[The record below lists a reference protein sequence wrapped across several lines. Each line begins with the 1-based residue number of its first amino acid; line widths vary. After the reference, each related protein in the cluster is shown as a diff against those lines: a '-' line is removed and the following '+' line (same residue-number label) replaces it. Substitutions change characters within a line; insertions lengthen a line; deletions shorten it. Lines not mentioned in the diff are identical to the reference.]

1 MVGKSGQPFKK
12 SRKYGESAEDLQD
25 RLDFVAALLAWDDK
39 EITIPP
45 DSLKAQFELE
55 WVKEDELRVSGI
67 LEQKQR
73 NGQIKRIEKGITKKE
88 LGILLE
94 TYRQKPIL
102 EAARD
107 ELIQNALA
115 CLRDLGIL
123 KEHESAKN
131 QGYWKFSLCLK
142 HQTKREENLQ
152 VIRDKWKESFGEL
165 PEPNHPP
172 QLTATLNRC
181 ILGLKGDYQKAQ
193 QQLTEITQTL
203 QNLLKDKTLSIT
215 KVEEGSIILIVE
227 SSQTGYEQ
235 LKRLI
240 GEEVAGF
247 PVEYAIDEWQ
257 DICRRMLL
265 DRKPLSSNTV
275 IGQVYGNRNL
285 IDEDLF
291 VDLALVKPK
300 RSENPKHPQEI
311 DPEKGS
317 DLYNREEVEKR
328 FAYREF
334 LQEVISQRTE
344 KRLAIIGEP
353 GAGKTTLLQKLAFWL
368 LQETDDL
375 VVWVSLAE
383 LGSQPLGEYLE
394 QKWLTEALR
403 QSREEIKAD
412 WGNKFEGGAVW
423 LLLDGLDEMSQTDQQ
438 ALKLRGWVTDARMI
452 VTCRLNL
459 WQGNPSQLQGFQTYL
474 TQPFQD
480 EQMQEFIRRWFRG
493 LVAAGE
499 DVQLAESL
507 WSELQESGK
516 ERIKD
521 LCRNPLRLTLLCAT
535 WKVEDAL
542 PETMA
547 DLYGGFVESVYGWKE
562 TAFPVTEKEKEQLN
576 AALGELAKASLEG
589 ETSRFRLTHRL
600 VCEHLG
606 KPKAAG
612 SLFPLALRLG
622 WLNEV
627 GVAAENRREKVYGF
641 YHATFQEYFAALAV
655 EDWDYFLPR
664 NHVDCPVEGKRYRIF
679 EKQWKQV
686 ILLWLGR
693 GDIAANDKL
702 EFVIKL
708 ATFND
713 KCRNLYRVK
722 SLFLAVDGISQ
733 LKDIDMLIPYKKY
746 DQFPLT
752 SALIDKLVG
761 LALWD
766 FDVEPKRWSIYSD
779 CFQKDAQEILK
790 RTTRSKVVAMLELKI
805 NLISRCYLINHVLK
819 GKTQTE
825 AEAQFKEICPD
836 PEMANLIA
844 NDMRCLEEMGIH
856 VESTV
861 NKGGK
866 DWIFLVFVN
875 FLWQLDPKNHSIAS
889 NLPFL
894 IANTENPGSRL
905 NAINWLLTVD
915 PDHPALVEGLV
926 KTMITALEWRDR
938 DEAAQILGKVNPGN
952 PFIMNWLLELL
963 EANQNENSRWQIAY
977 HLGLVDPG
985 NIQAQ
990 AVLMEIVE
998 TTQNEDIRWYLANCL
1013 EKYEPGN
1020 SGAIAVLLKIIETA
1034 NHKDIIRQAFQ
1045 TLEEIGKEHPDTI
1058 AGLLKIIKTSKHED
1072 IISQAIWILRKTGN
1086 TDIIADLLELIETT
1100 NHQDIINLA
1109 FWTLDEIG
1117 KGNPDAISGLLK
1129 LIETTENENI
1139 IDQAFWT
1146 LDEIGK
1152 GNPDAISGLLKIIET
1167 TDNKKI
1173 INKTFFTL
1181 WQIGKD
1187 NPGVIAS
1194 LLKII
1199 ETTDNEDT
1207 RCQAASCLQKIELG
1221 NLYIIPALIRVIE
1234 TTDNENTRYQA
1245 ACSLHTI
1252 EPGHIHIIPAL
1263 VKVLE
1268 TTENEDF
1275 LYVAEYLYEIDPGN
1289 PHLIPALIRVVET
1302 TDNEDTCCEV
1312 AKYLYEIDPGNS
1324 HVIPALVRVIE
1335 TTDNEDTAKMA
1346 VETFRN
1352 FELNHPE
1359 AISVL
1364 SKLIQSISNLNILEE
1379 VAYSLGI
1386 IDPGNLQAITT
1397 LINLA
1402 EISEEQSFRHYSY
1415 QFRKSWKGSDQAI
1428 TRLLELLVETA
1439 DHNTLHF
1446 AGEILEEIGKGN
1458 HLAISGLMKIL
1469 QTNANA
1475 KIRTYAAY
1483 GLAEIDPKNYLVIP
1497 ELLKAL
1503 ETNQEEYSQWQIA
1516 WELGKVAPNNQRV
1529 TECVLRLMETNN
1541 SHYIV
1546 RELDRNLRKI
1556 EWGSHLGIS
1565 VIIKLLKISRD
1576 KPYEE
1581 SPIYSLFHFNETFDG
1596 ICHGSTLATSR
1607 LIELIQSDY
1616 LEGGYY
1622 LYFDY
1627 LKRTIANQKQ
1637 KEMII
1642 SALHSHLSDETYT
1655 DNFNLY
1661 LECYKLFW
1669 DISQDLPYPD
1679 FYQAWHNPPITPHPE
1694 VTEQT
1699 PHSGEP
1705 SFASPL
1711 TWESLQHLPMYCLNA
1726 DLLADETRERE
1737 IALTL
1742 SELIW
1747 EITCPEEDP
1756 PEPAT
1761 PAELRRHLKTLKRRN
1776 LLPHRAILFGS
1787 ETVSTPTQP
1796 TPELMAFC
1804 QKLTGVIAIA
1814 FLTDDPLE
1822 APLKGF
1828 PPNQRNL
1835 ISAIETWLG
1844 EI

>member
-215 KVEEGSIILIVE
+215 KVEQGSIILIVE

-240 GEEVAGF
+240 GQEIAGF

-334 LQEVISQRTE
+334 LEEVISQRTE

-368 LQETDDL
+368 LQATDDL

-423 LLLDGLDEMSQTDQQ
+423 LLLDGLDEMSQTDLQG
-438 ALKLRGWVTDARMI
+438 LKFRGWVTDARMI

-547 DLYGGFVESVYGWKE
+547 ELYGGFVESVYGWKE
-562 TAFPVTEKEKEQLN
+562 TAFPVTEEEKEQLN
-576 AALGELAKASLEG
+576 AALGELAKASLEA

-606 KPKAAG
+606 KPKAKG

-627 GVAAENRREKVYGF
+627 GVAEENRREKVYGF

-679 EKQWKQV
+679 EPQWKQV

-693 GDIAANDKL
+693 WDIAANDKL

-708 ATFND
+708 TNFND
-713 KCRNLYRVK
+713 GCQMYRVK
-722 SLFLAVDGISQ
+722 AFFVAAEGISQ

-746 DQFPLT
+746 EQFPLT
-752 SALIDKLVG
+752 LALIDKLVG
-761 LALWD
+761 LVLWD
-766 FDVEPKRWSIYSD
+766 FDVEPKRWSIYES

-805 NLISRCYLINHVLK
+805 NLISRCYLINYVLK

-836 PEMANLIA
+836 PEMADLIA
-844 NDMRCLEEMGIH
+844 NDMRCLEEMNIYLASIRHHWRIDNILLGFASILG
-856 VESTV
+856 
-861 NKGGK
+861 N
-866 DWIFLVFVN
+866 
-875 FLWQLDPKNHSIAS
+875 LDPQNQSMAS
-889 NLPFL
+889 FL
-894 IANTENPGSRL
+894 LSVIETTEIMDIKEA
-905 NAINWLLTVD
+905 AINLLKTID
-915 PDHPALVEGLV
+915 IDHPALIERLV
-926 KTMITALEWRDR
+926 KMMITAPEYGDR
-938 DEAAQILGKVNPGN
+938 NYAAEILGKLAPGN
-952 PFIMNWLLELL
+952 YFAVNWLIKLL
-963 EANQNENSRWQIAY
+963 ETNKNENHRWQIAY

-990 AVLMEIVE
+990 AILLEIVE
-998 TTQNEDIRWYLANCL
+998 TTQNEDIPWYLANCL
-1013 EKYEPGN
+1013 EKYELGN

-1034 NHKDIIRQAFQ
+1034 NHEEIIRQAFQ
-1045 TLEEIGKEHPDTI
+1045 TLKKIGKAYPDI
-1058 AGLLKIIKTSKHED
+1058 VAVLLKIIETSDNNGKITD
-1072 IISQAIWILRKTGN
+1072 LTFFTLRE
-1086 TDIIADLLELIETT
+1086 IAKENPDVVKGVLRIIETT
-1100 NHQDIINLA
+1100 VNEDISGLA
-1109 FWTLDEIG
+1109 FSTLREVAQKNPDVIEALVNIIATTEDEYTRKQATLTLGEIAP
-1117 KGNPDAISGLLK
+1117 GNPDAIAVLVNLIATTEDEDTRIEAAWRLEQIDPGNPEAIAVLLK
-1129 LIETTENENI
+1129 VIDTTKNENTRQWALQCLQGIDPGNPEAIAVLLKVIDTTENEFARQSATFSLAKFGQGNPEVIAALMKVIDTTKNEGTRRCALECLETIDPGNPEVIPGLVKVIATAEIEFNRVSAVKTLENIGQGNPEAIAALVKVITTTKDESTQWCVIQSLGEIGQGNLEAIAALVKVITTAKNESTQWRTAEILGKIDPGNPAAIAGLIKVITTTKSDYIERWATESLKKIGQGNPEAIAFLVKVIATTEDEDTRRRAGWSLEKIDPGNPEAVAALVKVITTTEDENIHEEAAESLGVIGQGNPEAVAALVKVITTTENENI
-1139 IDQAFWT
+1139 R
-1146 LDEIGK
+1146 E
-1152 GNPDAISGLLKIIET
+1152 DA
-1167 TDNKKI
+1167 
-1173 INKTFFTL
+1173 
-1181 WQIGKD
+1181 
-1187 NPGVIAS
+1187 
-1194 LLKII
+1194 
-1199 ETTDNEDT
+1199 
-1207 RCQAASCLQKIELG
+1207 
-1221 NLYIIPALIRVIE
+1221 
-1234 TTDNENTRYQA
+1234 
-1245 ACSLHTI
+1245 
-1252 EPGHIHIIPAL
+1252 
-1263 VKVLE
+1263 
-1268 TTENEDF
+1268 
-1275 LYVAEYLYEIDPGN
+1275 AE
-1289 PHLIPALIRVVET
+1289 
-1302 TDNEDTCCEV
+1302 
-1312 AKYLYEIDPGNS
+1312 S
-1324 HVIPALVRVIE
+1324 
-1335 TTDNEDTAKMA
+1335 
-1346 VETFRN
+1346 
-1352 FELNHPE
+1352 
-1359 AISVL
+1359 
-1364 SKLIQSISNLNILEE
+1364 
-1379 VAYSLGI
+1379 
-1386 IDPGNLQAITT
+1386 
-1397 LINLA
+1397 
-1402 EISEEQSFRHYSY
+1402 
-1415 QFRKSWKGSDQAI
+1415 
-1428 TRLLELLVETA
+1428 
-1439 DHNTLHF
+1439 
-1446 AGEILEEIGKGN
+1446 
-1458 HLAISGLMKIL
+1458 
-1469 QTNANA
+1469 
-1475 KIRTYAAY
+1475 
-1483 GLAEIDPKNYLVIP
+1483 
-1497 ELLKAL
+1497 
-1503 ETNQEEYSQWQIA
+1503 
-1516 WELGKVAPNNQRV
+1516 LGKVLITRQQYAGV
-1529 TECVLRLMETNN
+1529 V
-1541 SHYIV
+1541 
-1546 RELDRNLRKI
+1546 
-1556 EWGSHLGIS
+1556 
-1565 VIIKLLKISRD
+1565 
-1576 KPYEE
+1576 
-1581 SPIYSLFHFNETFDG
+1581 
-1596 ICHGSTLATSR
+1596 STLK
-1607 LIELIQSDY
+1607 Y
-1616 LEGGYY
+1616 C
-1622 LYFDY
+1622 
-1627 LKRTIANQKQ
+1627 
-1637 KEMII
+1637 
-1642 SALHSHLSDETYT
+1642 LSDEIYR

-1661 LECYKLFW
+1661 LECYKLIW
-1669 DISQDLPYPD
+1669 TCAENLPYPE
-1679 FYQAWHNPPITPHPE
+1679 FYQAWHNPPTTPHPE

-1711 TWESLQHLPMYCLNA
+1711 TWESLQHLPLYCLNA

-1737 IALTL
+1737 IALTV

-1747 EITCPEEDP
+1747 EITCPDEDP

-1804 QKLTGVIAIA
+1804 QKLTGVIAVA

-1828 PPNQRNL
+1828 PPNQPNL

-1844 EI
+1844 ESVHRGSP

>member
-181 ILGLKGDYQKAQ
+181 ILGLKGDYQQAQ
-193 QQLTEITQTL
+193 QQLTEITTTL

-240 GEEVAGF
+240 GQEIAGF

-334 LQEVISQRTE
+334 LEEVISQRTE

-368 LQETDDL
+368 LQATDDL

-423 LLLDGLDEMSQTDQQ
+423 LLLDGLDEMSQTDLQG
-438 ALKLRGWVTDARMI
+438 LKFRGWVTDARMI

-547 DLYGGFVESVYGWKE
+547 ELYGGFVESVYGWKE
-562 TAFPVTEKEKEQLN
+562 TAFPVTEEEKEQLN

-606 KPKAAG
+606 KPKAKG
-612 SLFPLALRLG
+612 SLFPLALKLG

-627 GVAAENRREKVYGF
+627 GVAAENPREKVYGF

-655 EDWDYFLPR
+655 EDWDYFLPKDHCDR
-664 NHVDCPVEGKRYRIF
+664 PVEGKRYRIF
-679 EKQWKQV
+679 EPQWKQV

-693 GDIAANDKL
+693 EDIGDEEKEAFIRGLVEFEDGVRDFYEYQAFFLAAAGINEFKACSRAAEIVRQVVKWGFGYFNIEKQEWRTFLNPIEEGARKTIPETIRRLAVPELSVIIENCPGEDTRRQAAESLGAIDPGNADAIAALVKL
-702 EFVIKL
+702 IETTEDEDTQRQ
-708 ATFND
+708 A
-713 KCRNLYRVK
+713 
-722 SLFLAVDGISQ
+722 A
-733 LKDIDMLIPYKKY
+733 
-746 DQFPLT
+746 
-752 SALIDKLVG
+752 
-761 LALWD
+761 
-766 FDVEPKRWSIYSD
+766 
-779 CFQKDAQEILK
+779 EIL
-790 RTTRSKVVAMLELKI
+790 
-805 NLISRCYLINHVLK
+805 
-819 GKTQTE
+819 G
-825 AEAQFKEICPD
+825 EIGQGSPQ
-836 PEMANLIA
+836 AIA
-844 NDMRCLEEMGIH
+844 
-856 VESTV
+856 
-861 NKGGK
+861 
-866 DWIFLVFVN
+866 
-875 FLWQLDPKNHSIAS
+875 
-889 NLPFL
+889 
-894 IANTENPGSRL
+894 
-905 NAINWLLTVD
+905 
-915 PDHPALVEGLV
+915 ALVKLIETTKSDSTQCRAV
-926 KTMITALEWRDR
+926 WS
-938 DEAAQILGKVNPGN
+938 LGKIDPGN
-952 PFIMNWLLELL
+952 P
-963 EANQNENSRWQIAY
+963 
-977 HLGLVDPG
+977 
-985 NIQAQ
+985 QA
-990 AVLMEIVE
+990 
-998 TTQNEDIRWYLANCL
+998 
-1013 EKYEPGN
+1013 
-1020 SGAIAVLLKIIETA
+1020 
-1034 NHKDIIRQAFQ
+1034 
-1045 TLEEIGKEHPDTI
+1045 I
-1058 AGLLKIIKTSKHED
+1058 AGLLEVIRNTENEFTRR
-1072 IISQAIWILRKTGN
+1072 QAARSLG
-1086 TDIIADLLELIETT
+1086 
-1100 NHQDIINLA
+1100 
-1109 FWTLDEIG
+1109 EIG
-1117 KGNPDAISGLLK
+1117 KGNPDAIAGLLK
-1129 LIETTENENI
+1129 VIRNTE
-1139 IDQAFWT
+1139 D
-1146 LDEIGK
+1146 
-1152 GNPDAISGLLKIIET
+1152 
-1167 TDNKKI
+1167 
-1173 INKTFFTL
+1173 
-1181 WQIGKD
+1181 
-1187 NPGVIAS
+1187 
-1194 LLKII
+1194 
-1199 ETTDNEDT
+1199 EDT
-1207 RCQAASCLQKIELG
+1207 RREAIESLGEIGQGNPEAIAVLVEIIRNTEDEYTRLLAAW
-1221 NLYIIPALIRVIE
+1221 
-1234 TTDNENTRYQA
+1234 
-1245 ACSLHTI
+1245 SL
-1252 EPGHIHIIPAL
+1252 E
-1263 VKVLE
+1263 
-1268 TTENEDF
+1268 
-1275 LYVAEYLYEIDPGN
+1275 EIDPGN
-1289 PHLIPALIRVVET
+1289 PDAIAGLVEVIRNTE
-1302 TDNEDTCCEV
+1302 DEDTRLLAAEILGKIDPGNPDAIAVLVEV
-1312 AKYLYEIDPGNS
+1312 IRSTEDEDTRREAAQSLGEIDPGNPDAIAVLVE
-1324 HVIPALVRVIE
+1324 VIRN
-1335 TTDNEDTAKMA
+1335 TEDEHTRRWA
-1346 VETFRN
+1346 VE
-1352 FELNHPE
+1352 
-1359 AISVL
+1359 S
-1364 SKLIQSISNLNILEE
+1364 LEK
-1379 VAYSLGI
+1379 
-1386 IDPGNLQAITT
+1386 IDPGNPDAI
-1397 LINLA
+1397 
-1402 EISEEQSFRHYSY
+1402 
-1415 QFRKSWKGSDQAI
+1415 AI
-1428 TRLLELLVETA
+1428 LLEVIRNTEDELTRMAVYSLGEIGQGNPEAIAVLVEVIR
-1439 DHNTLHF
+1439 NTKDEWTRRN
-1446 AGEILEEIGKGN
+1446 AAYSLEEIDPGN
-1458 HLAISGLMKIL
+1458 PEAIAGLVEVIRNTEDELTRMAVYSLGEIGQGNPEAIAGLVELIRNTEDEYTRREAAESLWKIDPGNPDAIAGLLQVIRTTEDEDTRMQAAESLKKIL
-1469 QTNANA
+1469 TTRQH
-1475 KIRTYAAY
+1475 YA
-1483 GLAEIDPKNYLVIP
+1483 EVVFT
-1497 ELLKAL
+1497 LKD
-1503 ETNQEEYSQWQIA
+1503 N
-1516 WELGKVAPNNQRV
+1516 
-1529 TECVLRLMETNN
+1529 
-1541 SHYIV
+1541 
-1546 RELDRNLRKI
+1546 
-1556 EWGSHLGIS
+1556 
-1565 VIIKLLKISRD
+1565 
-1576 KPYEE
+1576 
-1581 SPIYSLFHFNETFDG
+1581 
-1596 ICHGSTLATSR
+1596 
-1607 LIELIQSDY
+1607 
-1616 LEGGYY
+1616 
-1622 LYFDY
+1622 
-1627 LKRTIANQKQ
+1627 
-1637 KEMII
+1637 
-1642 SALHSHLSDETYT
+1642 LSDEVYQN
-1655 DNFNLY
+1655 NFKRF
-1661 LECYKLFW
+1661 EASYKVIW
-1669 DISQDLPYPD
+1669 NCAENLPYPE
-1679 FYQAWHNPPITPHPE
+1679 FYQAWHNPPTTPHPE

-1711 TWESLQHLPMYCLNA
+1711 TWESLQHLPLYCLNA

-1747 EITCPEEDP
+1747 EITCPDEDP

-1776 LLPHRAILFGS
+1776 LLPHGAILFGS

-1804 QKLTGVIAIA
+1804 QKLTGVIAVA
-1814 FLTDDPLE
+1814 FLTEEPLE

-1828 PPNQRNL
+1828 PPNQPNL
-1835 ISAIETWLG
+1835 ISAIESWLG
-1844 EI
+1844 ESVHRGSP

>member
-152 VIRDKWKESFGEL
+152 VIRDKWKDAFGEL
-165 PEPNHPP
+165 PEIHHPP

-181 ILGLKGDYQKAQ
+181 ILGLKGDYQEAQ
-193 QQLTEITQTL
+193 QQLTEITTTL
-203 QNLLKDKTLSIT
+203 QNRLKDKTLSIT

-240 GEEVAGF
+240 GQEIAGF

-275 IGQVYGNRNL
+275 IGQVYGDRNL

-334 LQEVISQRTE
+334 LEEVISQRTE

-423 LLLDGLDEMSQTDQQ
+423 LLLDGLDEMSQTDLQG
-438 ALKLRGWVTDARMI
+438 LKFRGWVTDARMI

-493 LVAAGE
+493 LVAEGE

-547 DLYGGFVESVYGWKE
+547 ELYAEFVESVYGWKE
-562 TAFPVTEKEKEQLN
+562 TAFPVTEEEKEQLN

-606 KPKAAG
+606 KPKAKG
-612 SLFPLALRLG
+612 SLFPLALKLG

-627 GVAAENRREKVYGF
+627 GVAEENPREKVYGF

-655 EDWDYFLPR
+655 EDWDCFLPKDHCDR
-664 NHVDCPVEGKRYRIF
+664 PVAGKRYRIF

-693 GDIAANDKL
+693 EDKVEEKEGFIRGLVEFEDGVEDFYEYQAYFLAAAGINEFKACSQAAEIVRQLVKLGFGYFNIEKQEWRTFLDPISEGARKTIPETIRRLAISELIAIIENCPEEDTR
-702 EFVIKL
+702 KL
-708 ATFND
+708 AAESLGKIGQGNPEAIAGLMEVI
-713 KCRNLYRVK
+713 RNTKSEYTRGQAAK
-722 SLFLAVDGISQ
+722 SLG
-733 LKDIDMLIPYKKY
+733 
-746 DQFPLT
+746 
-752 SALIDKLVG
+752 
-761 LALWD
+761 
-766 FDVEPKRWSIYSD
+766 
-779 CFQKDAQEILK
+779 
-790 RTTRSKVVAMLELKI
+790 KI
-805 NLISRCYLINHVLK
+805 
-819 GKTQTE
+819 GQ
-825 AEAQFKEICPD
+825 
-836 PEMANLIA
+836 
-844 NDMRCLEEMGIH
+844 
-856 VESTV
+856 
-861 NKGGK
+861 
-866 DWIFLVFVN
+866 
-875 FLWQLDPKNHSIAS
+875 
-889 NLPFL
+889 
-894 IANTENPGSRL
+894 
-905 NAINWLLTVD
+905 
-915 PDHPALVEGLV
+915 
-926 KTMITALEWRDR
+926 
-938 DEAAQILGKVNPGN
+938 GN
-952 PFIMNWLLELL
+952 PEAIARFLELL
-963 EANQNENSRWQIAY
+963 R
-977 HLGLVDPG
+977 
-985 NIQAQ
+985 
-990 AVLMEIVE
+990 
-998 TTQNEDIRWYLANCL
+998 TTED
-1013 EKYEPGN
+1013 
-1020 SGAIAVLLKIIETA
+1020 
-1034 NHKDIIRQAFQ
+1034 KDTRRQAAES
-1045 TLEEIGKEHPDTI
+1045 LGEIGQGNPDVI
-1058 AGLLKIIKTSKHED
+1058 AGLLQVIRNTEDEKTRWQATESLEKIG
-1072 IISQAIWILRKTGN
+1072 Q
-1086 TDIIADLLELIETT
+1086 
-1100 NHQDIINLA
+1100 
-1109 FWTLDEIG
+1109 
-1117 KGNPDAISGLLK
+1117 GNPEAIAGLLQVIGTTEDK
-1129 LIETTENENI
+1129 YTRQQVLDSLGKIGQGSPEAIAALVNLIETTE
-1139 IDQAFWT
+1139 
-1146 LDEIGK
+1146 
-1152 GNPDAISGLLKIIET
+1152 S
-1167 TDNKKI
+1167 
-1173 INKTFFTL
+1173 
-1181 WQIGKD
+1181 
-1187 NPGVIAS
+1187 
-1194 LLKII
+1194 
-1199 ETTDNEDT
+1199 EDT
-1207 RCQAASCLQKIELG
+1207 REEAAESLQKIL
-1221 NLYIIPALIRVIE
+1221 
-1234 TTDNENTRYQA
+1234 TTDQQY
-1245 ACSLHTI
+1245 
-1252 EPGHIHIIPAL
+1252 G
-1263 VKVLE
+1263 
-1268 TTENEDF
+1268 
-1275 LYVAEYLYEIDPGN
+1275 G
-1289 PHLIPALIRVVET
+1289 VV
-1302 TDNEDTCCEV
+1302 
-1312 AKYLYEIDPGNS
+1312 
-1324 HVIPALVRVIE
+1324 
-1335 TTDNEDTAKMA
+1335 
-1346 VETFRN
+1346 
-1352 FELNHPE
+1352 
-1359 AISVL
+1359 
-1364 SKLIQSISNLNILEE
+1364 
-1379 VAYSLGI
+1379 
-1386 IDPGNLQAITT
+1386 TT
-1397 LINLA
+1397 L
-1402 EISEEQSFRHYSY
+1402 
-1415 QFRKSWKGSDQAI
+1415 K
-1428 TRLLELLVETA
+1428 
-1439 DHNTLHF
+1439 HN
-1446 AGEILEEIGKGN
+1446 
-1458 HLAISGLMKIL
+1458 
-1469 QTNANA
+1469 
-1475 KIRTYAAY
+1475 
-1483 GLAEIDPKNYLVIP
+1483 
-1497 ELLKAL
+1497 
-1503 ETNQEEYSQWQIA
+1503 
-1516 WELGKVAPNNQRV
+1516 
-1529 TECVLRLMETNN
+1529 
-1541 SHYIV
+1541 
-1546 RELDRNLRKI
+1546 
-1556 EWGSHLGIS
+1556 
-1565 VIIKLLKISRD
+1565 
-1576 KPYEE
+1576 
-1581 SPIYSLFHFNETFDG
+1581 
-1596 ICHGSTLATSR
+1596 
-1607 LIELIQSDY
+1607 
-1616 LEGGYY
+1616 
-1622 LYFDY
+1622 
-1627 LKRTIANQKQ
+1627 
-1637 KEMII
+1637 
-1642 SALHSHLSDETYT
+1642 LSDEVYQ
-1655 DNFNLY
+1655 NHF
-1661 LECYKLFW
+1661 EQFKASYKVIW
-1669 DISQDLPYPD
+1669 NCAENLPYPE
-1679 FYQAWHNPPITPHPE
+1679 FYQAWHNPPTTPHPE

-1711 TWESLQHLPMYCLNA
+1711 TWESLQHLPLYCLNA
-1726 DLLADETRERE
+1726 DLLADETREPE

-1747 EITCPEEDP
+1747 EITCPDEDP

-1804 QKLTGVIAIA
+1804 QKLT
-1814 FLTDDPLE
+1814 
-1822 APLKGF
+1822 
-1828 PPNQRNL
+1828 
-1835 ISAIETWLG
+1835 
-1844 EI
+1844 